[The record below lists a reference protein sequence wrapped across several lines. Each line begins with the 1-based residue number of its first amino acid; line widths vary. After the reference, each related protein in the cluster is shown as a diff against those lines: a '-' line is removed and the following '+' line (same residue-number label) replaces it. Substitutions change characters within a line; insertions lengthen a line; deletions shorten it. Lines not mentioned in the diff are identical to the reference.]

1 MACLG
6 GGSRNGGVA
15 ALEFGLLLP
24 VLAVLFVGIVDFSMV
39 YHDELQLASALAAG
53 AQYAFA
59 KGQTESGAALT
70 ADVSGFVTGISAI
83 PLVSVGASYN
93 NGGDAG
99 GCYCVTGAQAAYTGP
114 VACGGAC
121 ADGSTAGKYV
131 TLSAGFDYTPMF
143 AADQVFFTNP
153 LMQSVTVRL
162 Q

>member
-6 GGSRNGGVA
+6 GTSGKSGVA

-39 YHDELQLASALAAG
+39 YHDELQLASTLAAG

-59 KGQTESGAALT
+59 KGQTESGTALT
-70 ADVSGFVTGISAI
+70 TDVSGFVTGMSAI
-83 PLVSVGASYN
+83 PLVSVGATYN

-99 GCYCVTGAQAAYTGP
+99 SCYCVGGAPAAYSGP
-114 VACGGAC
+114 VTCGGAC
-121 ADGSTAGKYV
+121 PDGSTAGKYV

-143 AADQVFFTNP
+143 AADQVFFSNP
-153 LMQSVTVRL
+153 MMQSVTVRL